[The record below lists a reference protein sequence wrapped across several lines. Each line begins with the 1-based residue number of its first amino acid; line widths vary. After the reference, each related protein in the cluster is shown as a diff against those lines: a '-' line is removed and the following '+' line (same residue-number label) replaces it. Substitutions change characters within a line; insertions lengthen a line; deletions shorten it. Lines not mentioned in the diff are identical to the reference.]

1 MGRIAPGSPLA
12 GAEGKT
18 MEAAAELRAERGVV
32 VVDAFSTGELLAE
45 RVRRLGFRL
54 VLVYSQPKQEAG
66 VWSNEIKDVEF
77 EIYHTGDLAATL
89 NELAKVPV
97 RIEAVIPGAECG
109 VNLSDAL
116 TEALALPSSN
126 GTELSAA
133 RRNKWLMHETV
144 RAAGV
149 RAAKQIL
156 SKEWA
161 EIEAFIV
168 EWNPSPFKVIVKP
181 NQSAGSDDVFLCTDI
196 GEVKE
201 AFNAIN
207 GAINSCGEVNNGTL
221 VMEFLEGRE
230 YVIDSVSRDGDHK
243 VVALWRYDKR
253 KANGQFNVY
262 FGMEVRS
269 VESSLEMELVEYS
282 NLVLDA
288 LNIRNG
294 PAHMEVIITPTGPC
308 LVEVGARCHG
318 GHGTWATIS
327 TAAFGYSQIGATIDC
342 YTDREAFEALPP
354 FPVEPKRYGKEVFL
368 VSYREGIVR
377 GIPGMDK
384 VQTLP
389 SFFAKDIA
397 VKVGHVLRKTV
408 DLFTMPGRVQLLHD
422 SAEQVERDYNVI
434 HGLLQEFQMFELVS
448 GKELQAQPEGPAEDG
463 PAA

>member
-181 NQSAGSDDVFLCTDI
+181 NQSAGSDHVFLCSNMAELKEKAEKHSKNLAALMITYPSTHGVYEDGVDEICRIIHGHGGQVYMDGANMNAQVGLTSPGHI
-196 GEVKE
+196 GADVCHLNLHKTFCIPHGGGGPGMGPIGIKAHLAPFMPTPGFLYLGYMAADTISQMEPRMTCMPWKPV
-201 AFNAIN
+201 
-207 GAINSCGEVNNGTL
+207 
-221 VMEFLEGRE
+221 VMK
-230 YVIDSVSRDGDHK
+230 K
-243 VVALWRYDKR
+243 VVA
-253 KANGQFNVY
+253 
-262 FGMEVRS
+262 
-269 VESSLEMELVEYS
+269 
-282 NLVLDA
+282 
-288 LNIRNG
+288 
-294 PAHMEVIITPTGPC
+294 
-308 LVEVGARCHG
+308 
-318 GHGTWATIS
+318 
-327 TAAFGYSQIGATIDC
+327 
-342 YTDREAFEALPP
+342 
-354 FPVEPKRYGKEVFL
+354 
-368 VSYREGIVR
+368 
-377 GIPGMDK
+377 
-384 VQTLP
+384 
-389 SFFAKDIA
+389 
-397 VKVGHVLRKTV
+397 
-408 DLFTMPGRVQLLHD
+408 
-422 SAEQVERDYNVI
+422 
-434 HGLLQEFQMFELVS
+434 
-448 GKELQAQPEGPAEDG
+448 
-463 PAA
+463 